1 MQEFLTHT
9 YIIYLSLLENI
20 ISKQP
25 ATHIRE
31 ETIRR
36 KPTQKTTILT
46 NRSLLKISILQQCP
60 FNRKRLGKVMEQSKN
75 MSSFWKVLLLL
86 EGHRICLS
94 TLLLLWRP
102 CYGGCY
108 CWKKSLLDR
117 LSEFGDNLWPP
128 ESKTTANRMSSK
140 KKPRYAIS

>member
-1 MQEFLTHT
+1 MQEFIT
-9 YIIYLSLLENI
+9 YTLHY
-20 ISKQP
+20 ISAFVRKYNFQ
-25 ATHIRE
+25 AASNSYQRR

-102 CYGGCY
+102 CYGGC

>member
-102 CYGGCY
+102 CYAMEAAVRKSPCWTGCL
-108 CWKKSLLDR
+108 SLEIIYGLQR
-117 LSEFGDNLWPP
+117 AKLQPTE
-128 ESKTTANRMSSK
+128 
-140 KKPRYAIS
+140 

>member
-1 MQEFLTHT
+1 MMQDFIT
-9 YIIYLSLLENI
+9 YYIHYITAFVRKYNFEAASN
-20 ISKQP
+20 SYQ
-25 ATHIRE
+25 RR

-94 TLLLLWRP
+94 TLLLLELQQ
-102 CYGGCY
+102 
-108 CWKKSLLDR
+108 WKKSLLDR

>member
-1 MQEFLTHT
+1 MQEFITYT

-94 TLLLLWRP
+94 TLLVLLLRLYAMEAGKSP
-102 CYGGCY
+102 CWTGCLSLEIIYGLQRA
-108 CWKKSLLDR
+108 KLQPT
-117 LSEFGDNLWPP
+117 E
-128 ESKTTANRMSSK
+128 
-140 KKPRYAIS
+140 

>member
-1 MQEFLTHT
+1 MQEFIT

-94 TLLLLWRP
+94 TLLVLLLRL
-102 CYGGCY
+102 CYGG
-108 CWKKSLLDR
+108 WKKSLLDR

-128 ESKTTANRMSSK
+128 ESKTTANRMS

>member
-1 MQEFLTHT
+1 MQEFITYT
-9 YIIYLSLLENI
+9 YIIH
-20 ISKQP
+20 ISAFVRKYNFQ
-25 ATHIRE
+25 AASNSYQRR

-102 CYGGCY
+102 CYAMEAAVRKSPCWTGCL
-108 CWKKSLLDR
+108 SLEIIYGLQR
-117 LSEFGDNLWPP
+117 AKLQPTE
-128 ESKTTANRMSSK
+128 
-140 KKPRYAIS
+140 